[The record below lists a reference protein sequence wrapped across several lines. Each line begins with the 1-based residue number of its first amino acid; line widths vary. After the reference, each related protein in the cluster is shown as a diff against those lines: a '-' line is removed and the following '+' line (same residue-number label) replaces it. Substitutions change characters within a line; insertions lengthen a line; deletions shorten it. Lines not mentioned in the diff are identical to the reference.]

1 MLSALTAGALADA
14 ESRREDMSYV
24 QIERKA
30 LAAPAP
36 LDAAAALR
44 RSSTMRVI
52 AEIKRSSPSKG
63 ELATITDPAS
73 LAADYARGGASAIS
87 VLTEGRKFG
96 GSLAD
101 LATVREAVS
110 IPILRKD
117 FISLEYQILEARAYG
132 ADLALLIVAALD
144 QNLLARLH
152 EFVLELGMTPL
163 VETHTAD
170 EVLRANDIGAQL
182 IGVNARNLSTF
193 ELDTSLFGQVRHLI
207 PNGVTAVAESAVFTV
222 DDVQHY
228 RDAGA
233 DAVLVGEVLVKDGNP
248 VERVAQFVGVS

>member
-14 ESRREDMSYV
+14 ESRREEISYAL
-24 QIERKA
+24 IERRA
-30 LAAPAP
+30 LAASPAR
-36 LDAAAALR
+36 DAASALR
-44 RSSTMRVI
+44 RAETMRVI

-63 ELATITDPAS
+63 ALASIVDPAA

-101 LATVREAVS
+101 LAAVRAAVS

-117 FISLEYQILEARAYG
+117 FISIEYQILEARAFG

-144 QNLLARLH
+144 QKTLARLH
-152 EFVLELGMTPL
+152 DFVRQLGMTPL

-182 IGVNARNLSTF
+182 VGVNARNLSTF

-207 PNGVTAVAESAVFTV
+207 PDGVTAVAESAVFTV

-233 DAVLVGEVLVKDGNP
+233 DAVLVGEALVKDGNP

>member
-1 MLSALTAGALADA
+1 VLSALTAGALADA
-14 ESRREDMSYV
+14 ESRREDVSYA
-24 QIERKA
+24 QIEHRA
-30 LAAPAP
+30 LAASPA

-44 RSSTMRVI
+44 RSDTMRLI

-63 ELATITDPAS
+63 TLASIVDPAA
-73 LAADYARGGASAIS
+73 LAAAYARGGASAIS

-101 LATVREAVS
+101 LAAVRDAVS

-117 FISLEYQILEARAYG
+117 FISIEYQILEARAFG

-144 QNLLARLH
+144 QKTLSRLH
-152 EFVLELGMTPL
+152 DFVLQLGMTPL
-163 VETHTAD
+163 VETHTSD

-207 PNGVTAVAESAVFTV
+207 PDGITAVAESAVFTV

-233 DAVLVGEVLVKDGNP
+233 DAVLVGEALVKDGNP